1 MTETINKLSEKT
13 NLKLNLGCGRN
24 IKEGWVNV
32 DFAERENKLDIVC
45 DLSKEFP
52 FDENSCSYI
61 YSEHLIEHLEW
72 LDGHNLLKN
81 CFRSL
86 QSGGVLRTVFPNFEA
101 IFRAYIEKNDDFLK
115 SMSRGLDDDDYNYY
129 KRVYEYPE
137 EVRKERLNNLPP
149 DWHLSNNED
158 DRRKVRL
165 RIRKHKY
172 LIDIVDWSVHQ
183 FREHKT
189 LYDAESMI
197 GILKEIGFSKAW
209 CSSFDPEMDNSKYHI
224 ASCCYIEAVK

>member
-1 MTETINKLSEKT
+1 MTEIINRFKGKT

-24 IKEGWVNV
+24 IKKGWVNV
-32 DFAERENKLDIVC
+32 DFAERENKLDMVC

-52 FDENSCSYI
+52 FNENSCSYI

-72 LDGHNLLKN
+72 LDGRNLLNK
-81 CFRSL
+81 CYKSL
-86 QSGGVLRTVFPNFEA
+86 QNGGVLRIVFPNFEA
-101 IFRAYIEKNDDFLK
+101 IFRAYIDKDDDFLK
-115 SMSRGLDDDDYNYY
+115 NMSWGLDDEDYNYY
-129 KRVYEYPE
+129 KRVYENPE

-149 DWHLSNNED
+149 DWHLDDNEES
-158 DRRKVRL
+158 RRKVRL

-172 LIDIVDWSVHQ
+172 RIDIVDWAVHQ

-197 GILKEIGFSKAW
+197 GLLKDIGFSKARH
-209 CSSFDPEMDNSKYHI
+209 SSLDSEMDNSKYHVP
-224 ASCCYIEAVK
+224 SSCYIEAVK